1 MTQLNNYHP
10 CTSILIEALRNMKD
24 GDKVLKEWDKQRQ
37 IVDKKWQAAKADIEH
52 QTGEMIR
59 AISLAADAREA
70 ALERE
75 IAELKAR
82 VSELDGMLGSRNLHK
97 EHEFLQRMSELQYH
111 INVLRE
117 ALVDI
122 AKTNAS
128 THGTTQMMLAHCIKS
143 ANEALTSTPALKE
156 NQFPN
161 SANLDV
167 YNSVVFS
174 DGSHGTMIM
183 ESKIVK
189 WLCRNRAK
197 DYFDEM
203 VEGK

>member
-1 MTQLNNYHP
+1 MTCPICAGNTCLGECEPKIKEQIMARQNNEDLLLNLYKIHAYIPNDAKGNPLTPFGNFCAGY
-10 CTSILIEALRNMKD
+10 E
-24 GDKVLKEWDKQRQ
+24 
-37 IVDKKWQAAKADIEH
+37 AAKADSESILQE
-52 QTGEMIR
+52 QQNT
-59 AISLAADAREA
+59 
-70 ALERE
+70 
-75 IAELKAR
+75 IAEIELDYNRLFSDFLELQAQN
-82 VSELDGMLGSRNLHK
+82 SELSA
-97 EHEFLQRMSELQYH
+97 S

-117 ALVDI
+117 ALMDI

-143 ANEALTSTPALKE
+143 ANEALTSTPALKRNE
-156 NQFPN
+156 FPN
-161 SANLDV
+161 PANLDV
-167 YNSVVFS
+167 YNSVIFS
-174 DGSHGTMIM
+174 DGSYGTMIM